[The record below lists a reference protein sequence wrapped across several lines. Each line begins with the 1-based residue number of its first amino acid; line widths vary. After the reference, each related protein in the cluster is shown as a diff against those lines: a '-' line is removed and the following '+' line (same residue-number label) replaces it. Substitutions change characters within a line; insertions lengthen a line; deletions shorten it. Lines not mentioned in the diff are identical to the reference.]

1 MLPGAMPPLIQMVSS
16 DAAYRMANAHLTS
29 MSPSLGDRLQDALGG
44 DALRR
49 LPTVTVSSAESHVGQ
64 YHRVDREASP
74 MSHRK
79 SASPHHRSEL
89 ARHLVGKHAD
99 GSATSSHVY
108 TSDMEPTKTMTSSVS
123 TPPSLQPA
131 TSSVD
136 GVSPE
141 SRVGSFDRQMSTT
154 MPTLLPAVSL
164 PGGNGLDE
172 DKENEED
179 DSLGPDER
187 VSLLLV
193 YLHF

>member
-1 MLPGAMPPLIQMVSS
+1 
-16 DAAYRMANAHLTS
+16 
-29 MSPSLGDRLQDALGG
+29 
-44 DALRR
+44 
-49 LPTVTVSSAESHVGQ
+49 
-64 YHRVDREASP
+64 

-99 GSATSSHVY
+99 GSAASSRVN
-108 TSDMEPTKTMTSSVS
+108 TSDVEPMKTMTSSAS

-131 TSSVD
+131 TSGVE

-141 SRVGSFDRQMSTT
+141 SRVGAFDRQMSTS

-164 PGGNGLDE
+164 PGGNGMDE

-187 VSLLLV
+187 VSPSLV
-193 YLHF
+193 